1 MPSGRPAPAKPPQ
14 TTSGIVGRRVM
25 PAVIDS
31 RAVLEPEDSQLEGP
45 VSKRASSCP
54 ASVSSRNAVFDPPP
68 SMPRKVTEPSRPEL
82 PLDEDHSQAVRVLR
96 DLLRRPYWH
105 RRVSFARWL

>member
-1 MPSGRPAPAKPPQ
+1 MPSRRTASAKPRQ
-14 TTSGIVGRRVM
+14 TASGIVGRRVM
-25 PAVIDS
+25 PAVIDM
-31 RAVLEPEDSQLEGP
+31 RAVLGGDETHSEGP